1 MLPREPRTV
10 GWVWDQGRATAPH
23 AADDPAAASR
33 GHTQARTP
41 ASRGPPCFG
50 AGAGQEANASLIAAR
65 LIIVGR
71 CWLSHGHRGAGSP
84 RGRAALGGSGV
95 RERSWGLCPG
105 VPPVSLSVPVGG
117 RGCSHPAPA
126 LLQARGGFFSP
137 WLFPSGS
144 KTQTTSP
151 PGPPP
156 PSQTPSL
163 PTLTLRPP
171 PPVPLQPPLAVGHP
185 GAHVPFKPRGGWN
198 VRGAFGLPAR
208 SDKGSIFIYPVTRA
222 LNFVPWRFH
231 AAPAAL
237 RHGRCARSQPDW
249 RSRAPGGPD
258 PAVGTPKKPFSLLR
272 SQGSTP
278 RCQQRLP
285 PLGVAP

>member
-33 GHTQARTP
+33 SHTQARMP

-105 VPPVSLSVPVGG
+105 VPPCPPV
-117 RGCSHPAPA
+117 
-126 LLQARGGFFSP
+126 SP
-137 WLFPSGS
+137 WGAEGAPTPLLLCC
-144 KTQTTSP
+144 SP
-151 PGPPP
+151 GGASSPRGF
-156 PSQTPSL
+156 SHQGAKR
-163 PTLTLRPP
+163 RPP
-171 PPVPLQPPLAVGHP
+171 PLLDLHLLPKPPLSP
-185 GAHVPFKPRGGWN
+185 
-198 VRGAFGLPAR
+198 
-208 SDKGSIFIYPVTRA
+208 
-222 LNFVPWRFH
+222 
-231 AAPAAL
+231 
-237 RHGRCARSQPDW
+237 
-249 RSRAPGGPD
+249 
-258 PAVGTPKKPFSLLR
+258 
-272 SQGSTP
+272 
-278 RCQQRLP
+278 RLP
-285 PLGVAP
+285 SGLLPPCLSSLPLPWGTLGLTSPLSLGEAGM

>member
-33 GHTQARTP
+33 SHTQARTP

-126 LLQARGGFFSP
+126 LLQPRGGFLLPVAFPIREQNADHLPSWTSTSIPNPLSP
-137 WLFPSGS
+137 HAYPQASS
-144 KTQTTSP
+144 V
-151 PGPPP
+151 
-156 PSQTPSL
+156 L
-163 PTLTLRPP
+163 PR
-171 PPVPLQPPLAVGHP
+171 AHSR
-185 GAHVPFKPRGGWN
+185 GAPRG
-198 VRGAFGLPAR
+198 
-208 SDKGSIFIYPVTRA
+208 
-222 LNFVPWRFH
+222 
-231 AAPAAL
+231 
-237 RHGRCARSQPDW
+237 
-249 RSRAPGGPD
+249 SR
-258 PAVGTPKKPFSLLR
+258 
-272 SQGSTP
+272 
-278 RCQQRLP
+278 
-285 PLGVAP
+285 PL